1 VKIVINGVEKEVRE
15 GTTLKELLEELKILE
30 KVMAVAVNTQIVK
43 REEWERFQLREGD
56 KIEALQF
63 VGGG

>member
-43 REEWERFQLREGD
+43 REEWERFQLKEGD

>member
-1 VKIVINGVEKEVRE
+1 MKIVINGVEKEVRE

-43 REEWERFQLREGD
+43 REEWERFQLRERD